1 MRVMV
6 IGSTGTIG
14 SAVTRLL
21 SDRHDVVR
29 VGHRAGEFRVD
40 LSSSASIE
48 QLFKAVGA
56 VDAVVSTAGLAK
68 FASLDELGE
77 GDYHLGLTNKLMGQV
92 NLIRIGRRTI
102 RDRGSF
108 TVTSG
113 ALATEP
119 MKGSASISMVNAG
132 LEGFVR
138 AAALEMPRDVRVNA
152 VSPPWVAE
160 TLESSGMAPS
170 MGMPAEQVARAYVAS
185 VEGAMSGM
193 ILDPRKPLPA

>member
-1 MRVMV
+1 
-6 IGSTGTIG
+6 
-14 SAVTRLL
+14 
-21 SDRHDVVR
+21 
-29 VGHRAGEFRVD
+29 
-40 LSSSASIE
+40 
-48 QLFKAVGA
+48 
-56 VDAVVSTAGLAK
+56 
-68 FASLDELGE
+68 
-77 GDYHLGLTNKLMGQV
+77 MGQV